1 MTELEI
7 EANLSLKAE
16 WDTIQESGKKLKP
29 LFGPGYTGM
38 INLGNRYV
46 FDKIYLSVY

>member
-16 WDTIQESGKKLKP
+16 WDAIQESGKKLVP
-29 LFGPGYTGM
+29 LFGPNYTGM
-38 INLGNRYV
+38 INLGNR
-46 FDKIYLSVY
+46 

>member
-29 LFGPGYTGM
+29 LFGPGNTGM
-38 INLGNRYV
+38 INLGNRY
-46 FDKIYLSVY
+46 IS

>member
-16 WDTIQESGKKLKP
+16 WDAIQESGKKLVP
-29 LFGPGYTGM
+29 LFGAGYTGM
-38 INLGNRYV
+38 INLGNR
-46 FDKIYLSVY
+46 